1 MDSVTT
7 AQLEKLV
14 RDISGQISDPAHR
27 SVWVLEDGPARI
39 LSERCARSM
48 RDIYLAALNQGI
60 WPHRYVRNRDILA
73 LEDQL
78 KLANARVAVIGAG
91 GLGGTVILLLA
102 RIGIGFL
109 TVVDGD
115 VFDETNLN
123 RQALSDTANIGV
135 AKAEEAAKK
144 VREINPAVEVSVFRQ
159 KIKAA
164 NADSILAEVHVVVDA
179 LDNIPDRMTI
189 GSAAQKLGL
198 PLVHGALAGFDG
210 QVMTIFPEDP
220 GLERIY
226 GEAQT
231 PENDPGRP
239 EAVLGVPALTPSIVA
254 TIQAMEV
261 IKILLDRGQ
270 LIRNRMLHIDLE
282 GNRFDSFSF

>member
-1 MDSVTT
+1 MDSLTA

-14 RDISGQISDPAHR
+14 RNISRQISDPAHR
-27 SVWVLEDGPARI
+27 SVWVMEDGPARK

-48 RDIYLAALNQGI
+48 RDIYLAALTQSI

-78 KLANARVAVIGAG
+78 KLANSRVAVIGAG

-102 RIGIGFL
+102 RIGVGLL

-123 RQALSDTANIGV
+123 RQALADTANIGV

-144 VREINPAVEVSVFRQ
+144 VREINPAVQVSVFRQ
-159 KIKAA
+159 KIHAS
-164 NADSILAEVHVVVDA
+164 NADSILAEARVVVDA

-189 GSAAQKLGL
+189 VSAAQKLGI

-226 GEAQT
+226 GKAQT
-231 PENDPGRP
+231 PRNDPGRP
-239 EAVLGVPALTPSIVA
+239 EAVLGVPAPTPSIVA
-254 TIQAMEV
+254 TIQAMET
-261 IKILLDRGQ
+261 IKILLDRGK

-282 GNRFDSFSF
+282 GGRFDSFSF

>member
-1 MDSVTT
+1 MDSENT
-7 AQLEKLV
+7 AHIEKWV
-14 RDISGQISDPAHR
+14 RNKSIQFSDPAQR
-27 SVWVLEDGPARI
+27 RVMVIEDDPALEV
-39 LSERCARSM
+39 SQRCVCNLC
-48 RDIYLAALNQGI
+48 DVYIAALRQGI

-102 RIGIGFL
+102 RIGVGFL

-135 AKAEEAAKK
+135 PKAEEAAKK
-144 VREINPAVEVSVFRQ
+144 VREINPAVEVSVFAQ
-159 KIKAA
+159 KINAA

-231 PENDPGRP
+231 PRNDPGRP

-270 LIRNRMLHIDLE
+270 IIRNRMLHIDLE
-282 GNRFDSFSF
+282 GSRFDSFSF

>member
-1 MDSVTT
+1 MDTVTT

-14 RDISGQISDPAHR
+14 RDISVPISDPAHR
-27 SVWVLEDGPARI
+27 SVWVIEDGPARK
-39 LSERCARSM
+39 LSVNCTRSM
-48 RDIYLAALNQGI
+48 RDVYLAALNQNI

-73 LEDQL
+73 LKDQL
-78 KLANARVAVIGAG
+78 KLAHSRVAVVGAG
-91 GLGGTVILLLA
+91 GLGGTLILLLA
-102 RIGIGFL
+102 RIGVGFL

-135 AKAEEAAKK
+135 SKAEEASKK
-144 VREINPAVEVSVFRQ
+144 VRKVNPAVEVGVFRQ
-159 KIKAA
+159 KINAA
-164 NADSILAEVHVVVDA
+164 NADSVLAEAHVVADA

-189 GSAAQKLGL
+189 GSAAQKLGI

-226 GEAQT
+226 GEAQ
-231 PENDPGRP
+231 PPRNDPGRP
-239 EAVLGVPALTPSIVA
+239 EAVLGVPAPTPSIVA
-254 TIQAMEV
+254 TLQAMEV

-282 GNRFDSFSF
+282 GSRFDSFSF

>member
-14 RDISGQISDPAHR
+14 RDVSGQISDPAHR
-27 SVWVLEDGPARI
+27 NVWVLEDCPARK

-48 RDIYLAALNQGI
+48 RDIYLAALNQSI

-102 RIGIGFL
+102 RIGVGFL

-123 RQALSDTANIGV
+123 RQTLSETANIGV
-135 AKAEEAAKK
+135 PKAVEAAKK
-144 VREINPAVEVSVFRQ
+144 VRDINPAVEVSVFRHN
-159 KIKAA
+159 INSA
-164 NADSILAEVHVVVDA
+164 NADSILAGAHVVVDA

-189 GSAAQKLGL
+189 GTAAQRIGI
-198 PLVHGALAGFDG
+198 PLVHGALAGFDA
-210 QVMTIFPEDP
+210 QIMTIFPEDP

-226 GEAQT
+226 GKAQT
-231 PENDPGRP
+231 PRNDPGRP
-239 EAVLGVPALTPSIVA
+239 EAILGVPAPTPSIVA

-270 LIRNRMLHIDLE
+270 LIRNRMLYIDLE
-282 GNRFDSFSF
+282 GSRFDSFSF